1 MFEPTLLSAFLKEHA
16 PNGAEA
22 FQQKFDGA
30 FLLGRFKGEQPR
42 VMFLSRDAQKPV
54 RVGSDEDTEF
64 EFELDQTL
72 DPTHVTI
79 VWHPGFRGWTIQDDG
94 TSFGTEVDGERVA
107 KSRPLL
113 LADRA
118 KIKLGGGLSELE
130 FYLAPT
136 LWQRMKQ
143 AGITRG
149 LRRKGPAPE
158 RPADEAEGEEP
169 AE

>member
-1 MFEPTLLSAFLKEHA
+1 MFEPTLLSAFFKEHA

-30 FLLGRFKGEQPR
+30 FLLGRFRGEQPR
-42 VMFLSRDAQKPV
+42 VMFIGREGQKPV
-54 RVGSDEDTEF
+54 RVGSDEDCEF

-72 DPTHVTI
+72 DPTHITVA
-79 VWHPGFRGWTIQDDG
+79 WHSGFRGWTIQDDG

-107 KSRPLL
+107 KGRPLL

-118 KIKLGGGLSELE
+118 KIKLGGGLSEIE
-130 FYLAPT
+130 FYLAQT
-136 LWQRMKQ
+136 LWARMKQ

-149 LRRKGPAPE
+149 LKRKGAPE
-158 RPADEAEGEEP
+158 QQAEGEEP